1 MKKMT
6 YVVAFFLLMSVLMVP
21 AAGAAGKVPQIKI
34 NGTLFVT
41 PAGEPQ
47 PYINK
52 DYRTMGSVRLVGNAL
67 GVLDDNIEWDDKA
80 RTVTMEKNKTVII
93 ITVGQQ
99 DLSVNGKSVTMDT
112 VAELKNGR
120 VFIPL
125 RFIAE
130 SLGAK
135 IDFDDKTRTVLITS
149 DDPSV
154 GKHNLGNFKELK
166 VVTTFPIVLEAGGLK
181 LTVHDVYLYKA
192 DSKEAKDLHKKYK
205 FQYFDRAKYIVWSK
219 ITLEN
224 KSNKTIR
231 YDGLDLNPKVEWFT
245 ATKDTAGLF
254 ISSNSINYDVIN
266 STDVLGGWILKP
278 DESLTSTNV
287 QVDYLSEKPFR
298 TFAVN
303 LNFNNVSSLKTIATG
318 NDNVEKEN

>member
-99 DLSVNGKSVTMDT
+99 DLSVNGKAVTMDT

-130 SLGAK
+130 SLEAK

-166 VVTTFPIVLEAGGLK
+166 VVTNFPITLEANGLK
-181 LTVHDVYLYKA
+181 LTVHDLYLYKA
-192 DSKEAKDLHKKYK
+192 NSKEAIDLHKKYNL
-205 FQYFDRAKYIVWSK
+205 QYFDRAEYIVWSK
-219 ITLEN
+219 ITMEN
-224 KSNKTIR
+224 TSKKTIR
-231 YDGLDLNPKVEWFT
+231 NDGLDLHPKIQWFS
-245 ATKDTAGLF
+245 ATKDTEGLF
-254 ISSNSINYDVIN
+254 LYSSSIKYGSMNN
-266 STDVLGGWILKP
+266 TEVLDGWILKP
-278 DESLTSTNV
+278 NESITSTNV
-287 QVDYLSEKPFR
+287 QVDFLSVTPF
-298 TFAVN
+298 
-303 LNFNNVSSLKTIATG
+303 KTLGVVLT
-318 NDNVEKEN
+318 NDNVTNSVLIAVGEG

>member
-34 NGTLFVT
+34 NGTVFVT

-67 GVLDDNIEWDDKA
+67 GVLDDNIEWDDQA
-80 RTVTMEKNKTVII
+80 RTVTMEKNKTVIV

-99 DLSVNGKSVTMDT
+99 DLSVNGKTVTMDT

-130 SLGAK
+130 SLGAE
-135 IDFDDKTRTVLITS
+135 IDFDDKTRTVLITT

-154 GKHNLGNFKELK
+154 GKHNFASYKQLK
-166 VVTTFPIVLEAGGLK
+166 VLENFPIVLDANGLK
-181 LTVHDVYLYKA
+181 LTVHEAYLYKA
-192 DSKEAKDLHKKYK
+192 DSKEAKDLQRKYD
-205 FQYFDRAKYIVWSK
+205 FQEFYRAKYLVWSK
-219 ITLEN
+219 VTLEN
-224 KSNKTIR
+224 NTKETVR
-231 YDGLDLNPKVEWFT
+231 YDGLDMNQKIEWLTGSGDVGVILLHSSSIKVDKMNGTEVLNGFV
-245 ATKDTAGLF
+245 
-254 ISSNSINYDVIN
+254 
-266 STDVLGGWILKP
+266 LKP
-278 DESLTSTNV
+278 GESITSWEA
-287 QVDYLSEKPFR
+287 QIDYLSESIDLI
-298 TFAVN
+298 AVAVTN
-303 LNFNNVSSLKTIATG
+303 KSVSPMKILAAR
-318 NDNVEKEN
+318 EELL

>member
-6 YVVAFFLLMSVLMVP
+6 YVVALFLLMTALMVP
-21 AAGAAGKVPQIKI
+21 AAGAASKVPLIKI

-80 RTVTMEKNKTVII
+80 RTVRMEKNKTVIL

-99 DLSVNGKSVTMDT
+99 DLSVNGKTVEMDT

-135 IDFDDKTRTVLITS
+135 IEFDEKSRTVLITT

-154 GKHNLGNFKELK
+154 GKHNLASYKELK
-166 VVTTFPIVLEAGGLK
+166 VVTNFPIVLEASGLK

-192 DSKEAKDLHKKYK
+192 DSKVVKDLHKKYK
-205 FQYFDRAKYIVWSK
+205 FQFFDRAKYIVWSK

-224 KSNKTIR
+224 KSKQTIR

-254 ISSNSINYDVIN
+254 INSSSVNYPDM
-266 STDVLGGWILKP
+266 SSSDVLSGWILKP
-278 DESLTSTNV
+278 GESITSTNV
-287 QVDYLSEKPFR
+287 QIDYLSEKPFD
-298 TFAVN
+298 TFGVN
-303 LNFNNVSSLKTIATG
+303 LNYNNVSSAETIAIG
-318 NDNVEKEN
+318 K

>member
-21 AAGAAGKVPQIKI
+21 AAGASGKVPQIKI
-34 NGTLFVT
+34 NGTVFVT

-67 GVLDDNIEWDDKA
+67 GVLDDHIEWDDQA
-80 RTVTMEKNKTVII
+80 RTVTMEKNKTVIV

-99 DLSVNGKSVTMDT
+99 ELRVNGKTVTMDT

-130 SLGAK
+130 SLGAG

-154 GKHNLGNFKELK
+154 GKHNLSAFKELK
-166 VVTTFPIVLEAGGLK
+166 VVTNFPIILEAAGLK

-192 DSKEAKDLHKKYK
+192 DSKEARDLHKKYNL
-205 FQYFDRAKYIVWSK
+205 QYFSRAKYIVMSK

-224 KSNKTIR
+224 TSKKTIR
-231 YDGLDLNPKVEWFT
+231 YDGLDLNEKVGWFI
-245 ATKDTAGLF
+245 ATSETNGRSLN
-254 ISSNSINYDVIN
+254 SSSITYGTMNNTEILD
-266 STDVLGGWILKP
+266 GWILKP
-278 DESLTSTNV
+278 GELIMSTNV
-287 QVDYLSEKPFR
+287 QIDYLSEKSFD
-298 TFAVN
+298 TIGVF
-303 LNFNNVSSLKTIATG
+303 LTYNNVTSSELIAVG
-318 NDNVEKEN
+318 KE